1 MHLQQ
6 NESGLNMGA
15 EGVRRTFYSKRL
27 CMSIGQFR
35 KQSFFG
41 TAVLIVSTA
50 AAALL
55 YSAVPPDPPKMFEQ
69 QFFVMGTTLTFT
81 GYPADALFQNAVDAA
96 FTEVERLNGV
106 FSFHDKNSMLSRVN
120 RSGRTG
126 SVVTDEFI
134 QVLERARTLWKL
146 TDGAFD
152 PTVGPLMRLWK
163 LDDLQGSVPAD
174 EQILM
179 TLVMVGMDKVKVE
192 DRKVILTR
200 AGMALDLGA
209 CVKGY
214 AVDRATAVMR
224 GRGLNNF
231 MVNLGGN
238 IYASGVRP
246 DGMPWKIGLRD
257 PRDGSAISGVIQLS
271 NEGVATSG
279 DYERM
284 FVRNGKRYCHI
295 VNPKTGYPVESMA
308 TVTAIARDAFTAD
321 LFSTSC
327 FLLGPDRPL
336 LDADLF
342 GVLYGKCA
350 DAGGRRIVYSMTSD
364 FKERLLENKFDNT
377 DPPPE
382 P

>member
-1 MHLQQ
+1 
-6 NESGLNMGA
+6 
-15 EGVRRTFYSKRL
+15 
-27 CMSIGQFR
+27 MSIGPLR
-35 KQSFFG
+35 KQTPLQ
-41 TAVLIVSTA
+41 TAVLIFSTA

-55 YSAVPPDPPKMFEQ
+55 HSAAAPDPPKMFEQ

-96 FTEVERLNGV
+96 FMEVERLNGV

-126 SVVTDEFI
+126 AGVTDEFI
-134 QVLERARTLWKL
+134 GVLERARTLWKL

-163 LDDLQGSVPAD
+163 LDNLKGNIPAD

-179 TLVMVGMDKVKVE
+179 TLAMVGMDKVKVE

-214 AVDRATAVMR
+214 AVDCATAVMR

-246 DGMPWKIGLRD
+246 DGMPWKIGLKD
-257 PRDGSAISGVIQLS
+257 PRDESAINGVIQLS

-284 FVRNGKRYCHI
+284 FVHNGKRYCHI
-295 VNPKTGYPVESMA
+295 VNPKTGYPVENMA
-308 TVTAIARDAFTAD
+308 TVTVIARDAFTAD

-327 FLLGPDRPL
+327 FLLGPGHPL
-336 LDADLF
+336 VDADLS
-342 GVLYGKCA
+342 GVLYGKCT
-350 DAGGRRIVYSMTSD
+350 DTGGRRIVYSMTSD
-364 FKERLLENKFDNT
+364 FTDRLLENKFENT
-377 DPPPE
+377 APTPE